1 MNISGSIRRLTNIF
15 LILFV
20 ALSAGLVYWQV
31 VVAQQVTSNPYLTYT
46 RQCTSEE
53 APIRGSIYDSKGVLL
68 AYSKPS
74 TIRNLCGYQRVYT
87 PAAKGLEGLIGY
99 YISPLFGSTGIEHQF
114 NNYLNGTTGLTG
126 LDNTVNKV
134 LHVPPRGDDIYL
146 TIDSR
151 IESILVKNFPT
162 EATIDNSSTFQTD
175 RGSIIVSD
183 PTSGAIQGMLSEP
196 GYDANCIVFC
206 TLDQL
211 RQDLIAKGYDKTI
224 NCAAPCNTN
233 QFQTALQGAGH
244 DPDCEAS
251 ASCNLIYL
259 NYLNSDPEQPLIF
272 RPTQDCYP
280 PGSTYKTM
288 TLMAA
293 LDSGTLGLT
302 DPVFFNDAAT
312 NPYPQHLQAE
322 GPITI
327 ASGDKSQTF
336 KPAISNI
343 LGYTFHFPVTLDY
356 GFSHSDNI
364 IFAEAGVKTGT
375 STWLQYNRA
384 LYLGQQIPF
393 DLPVKVS
400 TVTPLP
406 QSGLCTYT
414 PQADTAMNNPQLA
427 SDSFGQGTDFVTPL
441 QMALINNVAADDGK
455 LMRPTIIQKIV
466 DPQTKTTLQSFS
478 PQLLHNVVSATT
490 AQQVRDAMYGVSACG
505 SGSLTRVQL
514 SYPYTPWAVIGK
526 TGTAQVP
533 PGPNNQ
539 VLPGDSWFITSAPY
553 AYQSNSIP
561 PITITAMKENGGE
574 GAYANGPM
582 LRDIYAQIFKDVMPN
597 VQTPVPPAQDFC
609 VANNFLQNP

>member
-1 MNISGSIRRLTNIF
+1 VNISGSIRRLTNIF

-20 ALSAGLVYWQV
+20 ILSAGLVYWQV

-53 APIRGSIYDSKGVLL
+53 APIRGSIYDRNGVLL

-74 TIRNLCGYQRVYT
+74 NIQGLCGYQRVYT
-87 PAAKGLEGLIGY
+87 AAAKGLEGLLGY
-99 YISPLFGSTGIEHQF
+99 YISPLYGSSGVEQQF
-114 NNYLNGTTGLTG
+114 NDYLNGKTGLTG

-134 LHVPPRGDDIYL
+134 LHVPPHGDDIYL

-151 IESILVKNFPT
+151 IEKILVKNFAT
-162 EATIDNSSTFQTD
+162 EATPDGTSTFKTD
-175 RGSIIVSD
+175 RGSVIVSD
-183 PTSGAIQGMLSEP
+183 PSSGAILGILSEP
-196 GYDANCIVFC
+196 GYDANCVVHC
-206 TLDQL
+206 SLDQL
-211 RQDLIAKGYDKTI
+211 RQDFIARGYNKTI
-224 NCAAPCNTN
+224 NCASPCGTN
-233 QFQTALQGAGH
+233 QFQSALQTAGH
-244 DPDCEAS
+244 DPDCETNS
-251 ASCNLIYL
+251 NCNIIYL
-259 NYLNSDPEQPLIF
+259 DYLNSDPEQPLIF

-280 PGSTYKTM
+280 PGSTYKTL

-293 LDSGTLGLT
+293 LDSGAIGLT
-302 DPVFFNDAAT
+302 DPVFYDDPKT
-312 NPYPQHLQAE
+312 HPYPDHLQAM

-327 ASGDKSQTF
+327 ASGNVSQTF
-336 KPAISNI
+336 QPAISNI
-343 LGYTFHFPVTLDY
+343 QGYTFHFPVTLDY

-364 IFAEAGVKTGT
+364 IFAEAGVKVGA
-375 STWLQYNRA
+375 STWLQYNKDF
-384 LYLGQQIPF
+384 YVGQKIPF

-406 QSGLCTYT
+406 QSGLCSYK
-414 PQADTAMNNPQLA
+414 PQTFTDLNNPQLA

-441 QMALINNVAADDGK
+441 QMALINNAAAADGK
-455 LMRPTIIQKIV
+455 LMRPTIIQKIF

-478 PQLLHNVVSATT
+478 PTLLKQVISANT

-505 SGSLTRVQL
+505 SGSLARVQL

-533 PGPNNQ
+533 DVNGQ
-539 VLPGDSWFITSAPY
+539 VQPGDSWFITAAPY
-553 AYQSNSIP
+553 TYQSNAIP

-582 LRDIYAQIFKDVMPN
+582 LRDDYAEIFKDVMPS
-597 VQTPVPPAQDFC
+597 VQTPAAPANDFC

>member
-1 MNISGSIRRLTNIF
+1 

-31 VVAQQVTSNPYLTYT
+31 VVAQQVASNPYLTYT

-53 APIRGSIYDSKGVLL
+53 APVRGSIYDRNGVLL

-74 TIRNLCGYQRVYT
+74 TIPGLCGYQRVYT
-87 PAAKGLEGLIGY
+87 SAAKGLEGLIGY
-99 YISPLFGSTGIEHQF
+99 YISPQFGSTGVEQQF
-114 NNYLNGTTGLTG
+114 NDYLNGKTGLTG
-126 LDNTVNKV
+126 LDNTVNNV
-134 LHVPPRGDDIYL
+134 LHVPPHGDDIYL

-151 IESILVKNFPT
+151 IEKILVKNFPT
-162 EATIDNSSTFQTD
+162 EAPVDNASTFKTD
-175 RGSIIVSD
+175 RGSVIVSD
-183 PTSGAIQGMLSEP
+183 PSSGAILGILSEP
-196 GYDANCIVFC
+196 GYDANCVVNC

-211 RQDLIAKGYDKTI
+211 RQDFIARGYNKTI
-224 NCAAPCNTN
+224 NCAGSCDTN
-233 QFQTALQGAGH
+233 QFQSALQAAGH
-244 DPDCEAS
+244 DPNCEANFN
-251 ASCNLIYL
+251 CNLIYL
-259 NYLNSDPEQPLIF
+259 DYLNSDPEQPLIF

-280 PGSTYKTM
+280 PGSTYKTL

-293 LDSGTLGLT
+293 LDTNTIGLT
-302 DPVFFNDAAT
+302 DPIFYNDP
-312 NPYPQHLQAE
+312 NQHPYPDHLQAM

-327 ASGDKSQTF
+327 ASGDVSQTF

-343 LGYTFHFPVTLDY
+343 QGYTFHYPVTLDY

-364 IFAEAGVKTGT
+364 IFAEAGVKVGA
-375 STWLQYNRA
+375 STWLQYNKDF
-384 LYLGQQIPF
+384 YIGQKIPF

-406 QSGLCTYT
+406 QSGLCSYK
-414 PQADTAMNNPQLA
+414 PQAFTSLNNPQLA
-427 SDSFGQGTDFVTPL
+427 SNAFGQGTDFVTPL
-441 QMALINNVAADDGK
+441 QMALINNTAAADGK
-455 LMRPTIIQKIV
+455 LMRPTVIQKIV
-466 DPQTKTTLQSFS
+466 DPQNQTTLQSFS
-478 PQLLHNVVSATT
+478 PTLLKQVISANT
-490 AQQVRDAMYGVSACG
+490 AQQVRDAMYGVAACG
-505 SGSLTRVQL
+505 SGSLTVVQL

-533 PGPNNQ
+533 NVNGQ
-539 VLPGDSWFITSAPY
+539 VQPGDSWFITAAPY

-582 LRDIYAQIFKDVMPN
+582 LRDDYAQIFKDVMPS
-597 VQTPVPPAQDFC
+597 VQTPPPPAQNFC